1 MGQKLVGSCVQKN
14 LSGSISDQIP
24 KIEPKVCTQKNIA
37 FSEYIYTVGCMK
49 KTKVP
54 VAIICRVSSSKQ
66 ETQRQVQELEQYAES
81 QGYEVVE
88 VLRETISGRAD
99 QAERAGLIRCEEL
112 ARAAKIKKVLVHEV
126 SRIARRNSIAHKF
139 VETMEDLGVS
149 VYWKAQN
156 LETLLP
162 NGKRNPAA
170 GIMLALMAEMA
181 RNEVEVLSMRVRSG
195 LAQAKR
201 NGVKLGRPVGSN
213 IPVEMFLKKHSDIVR
228 LLKSDHSVR
237 NTAKITGKGF
247 STVQRVK
254 AAISKTS
261 RLSSAV
267 A

>member
-1 MGQKLVGSCVQKN
+1 MFKKTSFESVSDGAANLGEICCVQK
-14 LSGSISDQIP
+14 I
-24 KIEPKVCTQKNIA
+24 IA
-37 FSEYIYTVGCMK
+37 FSEYTSTLRCMK

-54 VAIICRVSSSKQ
+54 VAILVRVSTSKQ
-66 ETQRQVQELEQYAES
+66 ETDRQIQELQDHAKS

-88 VLRETISGRAD
+88 ILRETISGKAD
-99 QAERAGLIRCEEL
+99 QSEREGLIRCEEL
-112 ARAAKIKKVLVHEV
+112 ARAGKIKKVLVHEV

-149 VYWKAQN
+149 VFWKAQG

-162 NGKRNPAA
+162 NGKRSHAA
-170 GIMLALMAEMA
+170 GIMLAIMAEAA

-201 NGVKLGRPVGSN
+201 NGVTLGRPVGSS
-213 IPVEMFLKKHSDIVR
+213 IPVEMFLKKHSDIAR

-237 NTAKITGKGF
+237 NTAKITGKGV

-254 AAISKTS
+254 SALEKDGAAL
-261 RLSSAV
+261 RNC
-267 A
+267 

>member
-1 MGQKLVGSCVQKN
+1 MSKN
-14 LSGSISDQIP
+14 LI
-24 KIEPKVCTQKNIA
+24 
-37 FSEYIYTVGCMK
+37 
-49 KTKVP
+49 P
-54 VAIICRVSSSKQ
+54 VAILVRVSTSRQ
-66 ETQRQVQELEQYAES
+66 ETDRQIQELHAYAKA
-81 QGYEVVE
+81 QGYEVVQ
-88 VLRETISGRAD
+88 VLKETISGKAD
-99 QAERAGLIRCEEL
+99 QSDRQGLIACEEL
-112 ARAAKIKKVLVHEV
+112 ARARKIKKVLIHEV

-139 VETMEDLGVS
+139 VETMEDFGVS

-181 RNEVEVLSMRVRSG
+181 RDEIEVLSMRVRSG

-228 LLKSDHSVR
+228 LLKDDHSIR
-237 NTAKITGKGF
+237 NTSKITGKGF

-254 AAISKTS
+254 AALVEISK
-261 RLSSAV
+261 LSSVSA
-267 A
+267 

>member
-1 MGQKLVGSCVQKN
+1 
-14 LSGSISDQIP
+14 
-24 KIEPKVCTQKNIA
+24 
-37 FSEYIYTVGCMK
+37 MK
-49 KTKVP
+49 KAQPP
-54 VAIICRVSSSKQ
+54 VAILVRTSTSRQ
-66 ETQRQVQELEQYAES
+66 ETFRQIHELQEYAKA

-88 VLRETISGRAD
+88 VLQETISGRAD
-99 QAERAGLIRCEEL
+99 QTEREGLIRCEEL
-112 ARAAKIKKVLVHEV
+112 ARTGKIKKVLVHEV

-139 VETMEDLGVS
+139 VETMEDFGVS

-181 RNEVEVLSMRVRSG
+181 RNEIEVLSMRVRSG
-195 LAQAKR
+195 LAQARR
-201 NGVKLGRPVGSN
+201 NGVKLGRPSGSN

-228 LLKSDHSVR
+228 LLKDDHSVR

-254 AAISKTS
+254 AAMGKERVPSKV
-261 RLSSAV
+261 R
-267 A
+267 

>member
-1 MGQKLVGSCVQKN
+1 
-14 LSGSISDQIP
+14 
-24 KIEPKVCTQKNIA
+24 
-37 FSEYIYTVGCMK
+37 MK
-49 KTKVP
+49 KAKTP
-54 VAIICRVSSSKQ
+54 VAILVRISTSRQ
-66 ETQRQVQELEQYAES
+66 ETVRQIQELQAYATA

-88 VLRETISGRAD
+88 ILEETISGKAD
-99 QAERAGLIRCEEL
+99 QAERDGLIRCEEL
-112 ARAAKIKKVLVHEV
+112 ARAGKIKKVLVHEV
-126 SRIARRNSIAHKF
+126 SRIARRNSVAHKF
-139 VETMEDLGVS
+139 VETLEDLGVS

-201 NGVKLGRPVGSN
+201 NGVKLGRPVGSS

-228 LLKSDHSVR
+228 LLKVGHSVR

-254 AAISKTS
+254 AVLKNRRADFSPC
-261 RLSSAV
+261 
-267 A
+267 

>member
-1 MGQKLVGSCVQKN
+1 MRK
-14 LSGSISDQIP
+14 
-24 KIEPKVCTQKNIA
+24 A
-37 FSEYIYTVGCMK
+37 
-49 KTKVP
+49 KTP
-54 VAIICRVSSSKQ
+54 VAILVRTSTSRQ
-66 ETQRQVQELEQYAES
+66 ETFRQIHELQDYAAS

-88 VLRETISGRAD
+88 ILRETISGKAD
-99 QAERAGLIRCEEL
+99 QTEREGLIRCEEL
-112 ARAAKIKKVLVHEV
+112 ARAGKIKKVLVHEV

-139 VETMEDLGVS
+139 VETMEDFGVS

-181 RNEVEVLSMRVRSG
+181 RNEIEVLSMRVRSG
-195 LAQAKR
+195 LAQAVR
-201 NGVKLGRPVGSN
+201 SGVKLGRPVGSN

-237 NTAKITGKGF
+237 NTAKITNRGI

-254 AAISKTS
+254 AAVEKDRVTVKV
-261 RLSSAV
+261 R
-267 A
+267 

>member
-1 MGQKLVGSCVQKN
+1 MSK
-14 LSGSISDQIP
+14 SI
-24 KIEPKVCTQKNIA
+24 T
-37 FSEYIYTVGCMK
+37 
-49 KTKVP
+49 P
-54 VAIICRVSSSKQ
+54 VAILVRVSTSKQ
-66 ETQRQVQELEQYAES
+66 ETDRQIQELQDHAQA
-81 QGYEVVE
+81 QGHEVVE
-88 VLRETISGRAD
+88 VLRETISGKAD
-99 QAERAGLIRCEEL
+99 QSERRGLIRCEEL
-112 ARAAKIKKVLVHEV
+112 ARLGKIKKVLVHEV

-149 VYWKAQN
+149 VFWKAQG

-162 NGKRNPAA
+162 DGKRNPAA

-247 STVQRVK
+247 STVQRVR
-254 AAISKTS
+254 AALTN
-261 RLSSAV
+261 RRFDFSAC
-267 A
+267 

>member
-1 MGQKLVGSCVQKN
+1 MS
-14 LSGSISDQIP
+14 
-24 KIEPKVCTQKNIA
+24 KNI
-37 FSEYIYTVGCMK
+37 I
-49 KTKVP
+49 P
-54 VAIICRVSSSKQ
+54 VAILVRVSTSRQ
-66 ETQRQVQELEQYAES
+66 ETDRQIQELQDYAKA
-81 QGYEVVE
+81 QGYEVAQ
-88 VLRETISGRAD
+88 VLKETISGKAD
-99 QAERAGLIRCEEL
+99 QSDRQGLITCEEL
-112 ARAAKIKKVLVHEV
+112 ARAGKIKKVLVHEV

-181 RNEVEVLSMRVRSG
+181 RNEIEVLSMRVRSG

-201 NGVKLGRPVGSN
+201 NGVKLGRPVGSTT
-213 IPVEMFLKKHSDIVR
+213 PVEMFMKKHSDVVR

-237 NTAKITGKGF
+237 NTATITGKGI

-254 AAISKTS
+254 AAMGMGGVGSFRVSKP
-261 RLSSAV
+261 AIPV
-267 A
+267 

>member
-1 MGQKLVGSCVQKN
+1 MSKN
-14 LSGSISDQIP
+14 LI
-24 KIEPKVCTQKNIA
+24 
-37 FSEYIYTVGCMK
+37 
-49 KTKVP
+49 P
-54 VAIICRVSSSKQ
+54 VAILVRVSTSRQ
-66 ETQRQVQELEQYAES
+66 ETDRQIQELQDYAKA
-81 QGYEVVE
+81 QGHEVVQ
-88 VLRETISGRAD
+88 VLKETISGKAD
-99 QAERAGLIRCEEL
+99 QSDRQGLIACEEL
-112 ARAAKIKKVLVHEV
+112 ARAGKIKKVLVHEV

-181 RNEVEVLSMRVRSG
+181 RNEIEVLSMRVRSG

-201 NGVKLGRPVGSN
+201 NGVKLGRPLGSD
-213 IPVEMFLKKHSDIVR
+213 IPVEMFMKKHSDIVR

-237 NTAKITGKGF
+237 NTAKITSKGI

-254 AAISKTS
+254 AAMVMGQGFTEKVLSK
-261 RLSSAV
+261 
-267 A
+267 

>member
-1 MGQKLVGSCVQKN
+1 MSK
-14 LSGSISDQIP
+14 SI
-24 KIEPKVCTQKNIA
+24 T
-37 FSEYIYTVGCMK
+37 
-49 KTKVP
+49 P
-54 VAIICRVSSSKQ
+54 VAILVRVSSIAQ
-66 ETQRQVQELEQYAES
+66 QTLRQIEELQDYAQA
-81 QGYEVVE
+81 QGYEVIE
-88 VLRETISGRAD
+88 VLRETISGKAD
-99 QAERAGLIRCEEL
+99 QSERQGLIRCEEL
-112 ARAAKIKKVLVHEV
+112 ARAGKIKKVLVHEV

-195 LAQAKR
+195 LAQAVR
-201 NGVKLGRPVGSN
+201 AGVKLGRPVGST

-247 STVQRVK
+247 STVQRVRG
-254 AAISKTS
+254 ALLRQGPPAI
-261 RLSSAV
+261 LL
-267 A
+267 

>member
-1 MGQKLVGSCVQKN
+1 MSPKGGKGLV
-14 LSGSISDQIP
+14 
-24 KIEPKVCTQKNIA
+24 QKNIA
-37 FSEYIYTVGCMK
+37 FSEYMSSLPCVK
-49 KTKVP
+49 KTQIP
-54 VAIICRVSSSKQ
+54 VAILVRVSSSRQ
-66 ETQRQVQELEQYAES
+66 ETERQIEELQDYAKS

-88 VLRETISGRAD
+88 ILKETISGKAD
-99 QAERAGLIRCEEL
+99 ESEREGLIRCEEL
-112 ARAAKIKKVLVHEV
+112 ARAGKIKKVLVHEV
-126 SRIARRNSIAHKF
+126 SRIARRNSIAHRF

-162 NGKRNPAA
+162 NGKRSHAA
-170 GIMLALMAEMA
+170 GIMLAIMAEAA

-201 NGVKLGRPVGSN
+201 NGVKLGRPVGSS
-213 IPVEMFLKKHSDIVR
+213 IPVEMFMKKHSDIVR

-254 AAISKTS
+254 TALRNRRTDLAAC
-261 RLSSAV
+261 
-267 A
+267 

>member
-1 MGQKLVGSCVQKN
+1 LGEILC
-14 LSGSISDQIP
+14 IQI
-24 KIEPKVCTQKNIA
+24 NIA
-37 FSEYIYTVGCMK
+37 LFEYSAYLRSMK
-49 KTKVP
+49 KAKTP
-54 VAIICRVSSSKQ
+54 VAILVRTSTSRQ
-66 ETQRQVQELEQYAES
+66 ETFRQIHELQDYAAS

-88 VLRETISGRAD
+88 ILRETISGKAD
-99 QAERAGLIRCEEL
+99 QSEREGLIRCEEL
-112 ARAAKIKKVLVHEV
+112 ARSGKIKKVLIHEV

-139 VETMEDLGVS
+139 VETMEDFGVS

-181 RNEVEVLSMRVRSG
+181 RNEIEVLSMRVRSG
-195 LAQAKR
+195 LAQAVR
-201 NGVKLGRPVGSN
+201 AGVKLGRPVGSN

-228 LLKSDHSVR
+228 LLKSGHSVR

-254 AAISKTS
+254 AAVTEAS
-261 RLSSAV
+261 RLSSA
-267 A
+267 AI

>member
-1 MGQKLVGSCVQKN
+1 MSKN
-14 LSGSISDQIP
+14 PI
-24 KIEPKVCTQKNIA
+24 
-37 FSEYIYTVGCMK
+37 
-49 KTKVP
+49 P
-54 VAIICRVSSSKQ
+54 VAIVCRVSSSKQ
-66 ETQRQVQELEQYAES
+66 QTDRQIQELQDYAKA

-88 VLRETISGRAD
+88 VLQETISGKAD
-99 QAERAGLIRCEEL
+99 QAEREGLIRCEEL
-112 ARAAKIKKVLVHEV
+112 ARTGKIKKVLLHEV

-139 VETMEDLGVS
+139 VETMEDFGVS

-181 RNEVEVLSMRVRSG
+181 RNEIEVLSMRVRSG

-237 NTAKITGKGF
+237 NTAKITGRGF

-254 AAISKTS
+254 SALEKAQVVPKT
-261 RLSSAV
+261 LY
-267 A
+267 

>member
-1 MGQKLVGSCVQKN
+1 MSKN
-14 LSGSISDQIP
+14 Q
-24 KIEPKVCTQKNIA
+24 T
-37 FSEYIYTVGCMK
+37 
-49 KTKVP
+49 P
-54 VAIICRVSSSKQ
+54 VAILVRVSTSKQ
-66 ETQRQVQELEQYAES
+66 ETERQIQELQDHAKS
-81 QGYEVVE
+81 QGYEIVE
-88 VLRETISGRAD
+88 ILRETISGKAD
-99 QAERAGLIRCEEL
+99 QSEREGLIRCEEL
-112 ARAAKIKKVLVHEV
+112 ARAGKIKKVLVHEV

-201 NGVKLGRPVGSN
+201 NGVKLGRPVGSS
-213 IPVEMFLKKHSDIVR
+213 IPIEMFLKKHSDIVR
-228 LLKSDHSVR
+228 LLKDDHSVR
-237 NTAKITGKGF
+237 NTAKISGKSF

-254 AAISKTS
+254 AAMEKD
-261 RLSSAV
+261 RVPLKV
-267 A
+267 R

>member
-1 MGQKLVGSCVQKN
+1 
-14 LSGSISDQIP
+14 
-24 KIEPKVCTQKNIA
+24 
-37 FSEYIYTVGCMK
+37 MK
-49 KTKVP
+49 KTKTP
-54 VAIICRVSSSKQ
+54 VALLVRVSSSRQ
-66 ETQRQVQELEQYAES
+66 ETERQIQELQDYAKS

-88 VLRETISGRAD
+88 ILKETISGKAD
-99 QAERAGLIRCEEL
+99 ESEREGLIRCEEL
-112 ARAAKIKKVLVHEV
+112 ARAGKIKKVLVHEV

-195 LAQAKR
+195 LECARRA
-201 NGVKLGRPVGSN
+201 GVKLGRPVGSN
-213 IPVEMFLKKHSDIVR
+213 IPVEMFLRKHSDIVR
-228 LLKSDHSVR
+228 LLKDDHSIR

-254 AAISKTS
+254 TALRNRRTDLAAC
-261 RLSSAV
+261 
-267 A
+267 

>member
-1 MGQKLVGSCVQKN
+1 
-14 LSGSISDQIP
+14 
-24 KIEPKVCTQKNIA
+24 
-37 FSEYIYTVGCMK
+37 MK
-49 KTKVP
+49 SSKVP
-54 VAIICRVSSSKQ
+54 VAILVRVSTSKQ
-66 ETQRQVQELEQYAES
+66 ETDRQIQELEDHAKS

-88 VLRETISGRAD
+88 VLRETISGKAD
-99 QAERAGLIRCEEL
+99 QSEREGLIRCEEL
-112 ARAAKIKKVLVHEV
+112 ARSGKIKKVLVHEV
-126 SRIARRNSIAHKF
+126 SRIARRNSIAHRF

-201 NGVKLGRPVGSN
+201 NGVKLGRPAGSS
-213 IPVEMFLKKHSDIVR
+213 IPVGMFLKKHSDIVR

-254 AAISKTS
+254 SALEKDRVAPKT
-261 RLSSAV
+261 LQ
-267 A
+267 